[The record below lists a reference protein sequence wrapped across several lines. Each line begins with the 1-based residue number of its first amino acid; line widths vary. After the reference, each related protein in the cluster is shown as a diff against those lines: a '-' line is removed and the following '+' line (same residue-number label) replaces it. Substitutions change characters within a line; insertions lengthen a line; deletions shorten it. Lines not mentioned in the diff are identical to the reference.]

1 MDEIDENNS
10 GAHNEDDQVSAV
22 DTKLGGAEEN
32 RIKQLIAQEF
42 ELDAENTKGKLADDS
57 EVKPTMSVNLKKKL
71 DEEFGGNW
79 NIVIGANFA
88 TVLGLLP
95 GDNYGHFTIG
105 STNIIVFET
114 SGRRV

>member
-1 MDEIDENNS
+1 MDDIDENNS
-10 GAHNEDDQVSAV
+10 GAHNEDDQVAAV
-22 DTKLGGAEEN
+22 DTKLGPEEN

-42 ELDAENTKGKLADDS
+42 DLTAETSKAKLADDS

-88 TVLGLLP
+88 SVLGLLP
-95 GDNYGHFTIG
+95 EDRYGHFTIG

-114 SGRRV
+114 SGRRA